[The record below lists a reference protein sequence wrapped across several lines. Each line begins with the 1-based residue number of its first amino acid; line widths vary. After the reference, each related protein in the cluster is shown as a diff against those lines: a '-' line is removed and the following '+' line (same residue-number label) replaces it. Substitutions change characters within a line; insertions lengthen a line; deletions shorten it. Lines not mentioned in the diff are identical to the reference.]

1 MNEASGQA
9 QGVPPTSPPQPAS
22 PQEKKYLAL
31 VRQLTDCA
39 AAQVIKVATC
49 KCDKKDTCK
58 VYLQGQRMADIID
71 QLQEIQVSGVVAP
84 ARTGPEGRAKGG
96 KRRGRDSA

>member
-1 MNEASGQA
+1 MSIGEPVSL
-9 QGVPPTSPPQPAS
+9 TSPPPKPS
-22 PQEKKYLAL
+22 PQEQKYLAL

-49 KCDKKDTCK
+49 KCDRKDNCK

-71 QLQEIQVSGVVAP
+71 QLQEIQAGRAIAP
-84 ARTGPEGRAKGG
+84 TATGPEGRVKGG
-96 KRRGRDSA
+96 KRRRND